1 MKEKI
6 TISVDSET
14 LESIDEHVRVGTYRN
29 RSHAFE
35 NSVKRIIN
43 GGNSNG

>member
-6 TISVDSET
+6 TISVDSDT
-14 LESIDEHVRVGTYRN
+14 LESIDEHVKAGTYRN

-35 NSVKRIIN
+35 NSVKKLI
-43 GGNSNG
+43 GGKNE

>member
-6 TISVDSET
+6 TISVDKET
-14 LESIDEHVRVGTYRN
+14 LESIDVSVKEGTYRN

-35 NSVKRIIN
+35 NSVKKFIR
-43 GGNSNG
+43 GKDE

>member
-14 LESIDEHVRVGTYRN
+14 LESIDKHIEKGTYRN

-35 NSVKRIIN
+35 HSVNKLIGDKN
-43 GGNSNG
+43 EH

>member
-6 TISVDSET
+6 TISVDIET
-14 LESIDEHVRVGTYRN
+14 LESIDEHIENGTYRN

-35 NSVKRIIN
+35 HSVKKLI
-43 GGNSNG
+43 GGKNE